1 VAKTI
6 KDSVLSIY
14 GIDGLSRLDPKLVEF
29 NEIEQK
35 GIIRCTRDNLGEM
48 RAALTFITNVGELNS
63 AFYVDKVSGT
73 LRSLRES

>member
-1 VAKTI
+1 VVQTI
-6 KDSVLSIY
+6 IDGVLSIY

-29 NEIEQK
+29 SEIEQK
-35 GIIRCTRDNLGEM
+35 GIIRCTRDNLSEM
-48 RAALTFITNVGELNS
+48 RAALTFITNVGESDS